1 MKQTIRPG
9 KVLPIA
15 IMAFAIVGFLL
26 LVDLSTEVF
35 QGGLGSENTNTKTV
49 NVQAVQPTTGW
60 KDFQDPA
67 TGVSFKHPADYVIR
81 QYQNPTEIRLVR
93 ADDPD
98 RDGGRTNRG
107 VPGPGWI
114 GVTRFATQQ
123 TDLAA
128 FAKTRT
134 SQSVLARRVLFNGG
148 QAIRVTGQVG
158 TATKTEVDA
167 LYINQGGRTWEIRLD
182 LDGVDGSA
190 PAIFARLLTTLR
202 WK

>member
-1 MKQTIRPG
+1 MKQTIRSG

-35 QGGLGSENTNTKTV
+35 QGGLGSKNINTKIV
-49 NVQAVQPTTGW
+49 NLQAVQPTTEW

-67 TGVSFKHPADYVIR
+67 TGVFFKYPADHVVR
-81 QYQNPTEIRLVR
+81 QYQNPTAMRLVR

-123 TDLAA
+123 TDLES

-134 SQSVLARRVLFNGG
+134 SQSVLARRVLFNGR
-148 QAIRVTGQVG
+148 QAVRVTGQIG
-158 TATKTEVDA
+158 TTVKTDVDA
-167 LYINQGGRTWEIRLD
+167 LYVNEDNRTWEIRLD
-182 LDGVDGSA
+182 LSGVDGGASS
-190 PAIFARLLTTLR
+190 IFVRFLSTLR

>member
-1 MKQTIRPG
+1 MKQTIRSG

-26 LVDLSTEVF
+26 LIDLSTEVF
-35 QGGLGSENTNTKTV
+35 QGGLGSKNTNTQAV
-49 NVQAVQPTTGW
+49 NVQAVQPTTDW
-60 KDFQDPA
+60 KDFQDA
-67 TGVSFKHPADYVIR
+67 ASGISFKHPADYVVR
-81 QYQNPTEIRLVR
+81 QYRNPTEIRLVR

-107 VPGPGWI
+107 VPGPGRI

-123 TDLAA
+123 ADLAA

-134 SQSVLARRVLFNGG
+134 SQSTPARRVLFQGR
-148 QAIRVTGQVG
+148 QAVRITGQVG
-158 TATKTEVDA
+158 TTTKTEVDA
-167 LYINQGGRTWEIRLD
+167 LYVNQGGRTWEIRLD
-182 LDGVDGSA
+182 LSGVDVDASS
-190 PAIFARLLTTLR
+190 IFVRFLSTLR